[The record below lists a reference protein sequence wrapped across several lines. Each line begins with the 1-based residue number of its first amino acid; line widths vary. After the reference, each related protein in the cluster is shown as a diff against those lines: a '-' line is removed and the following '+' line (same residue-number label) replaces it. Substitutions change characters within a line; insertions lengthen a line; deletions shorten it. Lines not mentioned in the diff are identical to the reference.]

1 MWPLTRKRQ
10 QTGSVERVKRTAI
23 ERVRNGW
30 PTRLKRV
37 KLNAERLTGNFERV
51 ASNAERLIKNFERL
65 VMSVRT
71 AH

>member
-1 MWPLTRKRQ
+1 MLRTSSHESLVYLTIFR
-10 QTGSVERVKRTAI
+10 SNVRVVLQRT
-23 ERVRNGW
+23 VRIFVFIKKKVSKIHE
-30 PTRLKRV
+30 T
-37 KLNAERLTGNFERV
+37 FERV